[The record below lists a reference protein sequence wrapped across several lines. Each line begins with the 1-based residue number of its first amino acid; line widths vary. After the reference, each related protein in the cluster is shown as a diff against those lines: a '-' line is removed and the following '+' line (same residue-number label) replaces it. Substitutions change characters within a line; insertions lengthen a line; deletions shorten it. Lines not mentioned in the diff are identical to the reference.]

1 MTTHIP
7 TTDQIRQAWDTIAP
21 RFDQFT
27 TSEWTIPLGEQVIN
41 RLNLRPGIRFLDV
54 ACGSGGLAIPAARRG
69 ADVVAVDIAPTMI
82 ERLAA
87 RAADEGLSN
96 IEGRVMAGETLDLP
110 DDSFDVSAS
119 QNGVSLFPDV
129 QGGLREMA
137 RVTRPGSQVVVVTF
151 GAPRRAEFLGF
162 LMGALQA
169 TVPDFTPL
177 PTDPPP
183 LPFQLADP
191 ETFRQRLAGAGLTDV
206 RVDTINWDMTFTSGA
221 HFWDVV
227 TASNP
232 IAVQLTSGLTD
243 QQRAGAQQV
252 LDGMLRERSGGEQG
266 AVLHTEV
273 QIGTGTK

>member
-1 MTTHIP
+1 MTTQTP
-7 TTDQIRQAWDTIAP
+7 TSDQIRAAWDAIAP
-21 RFDQFT
+21 RFDRFT
-27 TSEWTIPLGEQVIN
+27 TPDWGIRLGEQIIDK
-41 RLNLRPGIRFLDV
+41 LDLHPGIRFLDV

-82 ERLAA
+82 ERLTA
-87 RAADEGLSN
+87 RAAAEGLSN
-96 IEGRVMAGETLDLP
+96 LEGREMDGEALDLP
-110 DDSFDVSAS
+110 DDTFDVSAS
-119 QNGVSLFPDV
+119 QHGVSLFPNV

-137 RVTRPGSQVVVVTF
+137 RVTRPGGQVVVVAF
-151 GAPRRAEFLGF
+151 GAPRRVEFLGF

-169 TVPDFTPL
+169 TVPGFTPL

-191 ETFRQRLAGAGLTDV
+191 ERFRQRLVSAGLTDV
-206 RVDTINWDMTFTSGA
+206 RVETVTFDMTFTSGT

-232 IAVQLTSGLTD
+232 IAVQLTGGLSD
-243 QQRAGAQQV
+243 QQRAGARQV
-252 LDGMLRERSGGEQG
+252 LDGMLRERSGGRPG

-273 QIGTGTK
+273 SIGTGTA